1 MMYEQF
7 LEIVDKKRG
16 RPGRFSAQYLV
27 LYKPQTN
34 INIKIRNLSAQ
45 HYLLMNCEKNV
56 LIFKYDLE
64 KSYRKR

>member
-7 LEIVDKKRG
+7 LEIVEKKRG

-34 INIKIRNLSAQ
+34 INIKIRNLSSQ
-45 HYLLMNCEKNV
+45 HYMRMNCEKM
-56 LIFKYDLE
+56 F
-64 KSYRKR
+64 